1 MGHLLAPSILAAD
14 FANLQREVEVVND
27 TEADWFHLDVMD
39 GVFVPNITFGPPVLE
54 IFKKFAKKPLDIHL
68 MIVNPENYIEKF
80 SSYNPKIL
88 TFHLEA
94 TKNVRLTL
102 KKIKKFNIKVGL
114 AINPDTPINDLEP
127 YINEI
132 SMVCLMGVFPGFSGQ
147 KFIEKTLTRLKEL
160 KKLIEKKK
168 SKALIQI
175 DGGVDLTNTK
185 ELSTLGANILV
196 SGSCIFKSE
205 NPKSIIDSL
214 KEESNF

>member
-1 MGHLLAPSILAAD
+1 MKIIAPSMLSSD
-14 FANLQREVEVVND
+14 FGRLIDEIEFVND
-27 TEADWFHLDVMD
+27 SNADLFHLDVMD
-39 GVFVPNITFGPPVLE
+39 GVFVPNITFGSPILK

-68 MIVNPENYIEKF
+68 MIINPENYIEKF

-94 TKNVRLTL
+94 TKNIKLTL
-102 KKIKKFNIKVGL
+102 NKIKKFNIKAGL
-114 AINPDTPINDLEP
+114 AINPDTPIHDLEP
-127 YINEI
+127 YINEV

-147 KFIEKTLTRLKEL
+147 KFIKKTLTRLKEL

-185 ELSTLGANILV
+185 ELSILGANILV
-196 SGSCIFKSE
+196 SGSCIFKSK